1 MKQMLAQIDNEK
13 KEIEKLQASQ
23 SAAVAQFNKMLDDTR
38 QRLGVK

>member
-1 MKQMLAQIDNEK
+1 MLAEIEGVK

-23 SAAVAQFNKMLDDTR
+23 AGAVAQFNKMLEETR